1 MPGVTGSGTNSTVSG
16 NWEIGTII
24 WGHIAVFGRQYS
36 NGHIRSIETNSELFT
51 GTGGQRRAVE
61 RGPARRSVEF
71 SWVDPIDISAPG
83 DTRPSPDYIQTTSGD
98 AIVASVENTPFL
110 VQGLLSRLKGSVV
123 PVVFLPSLPSGA
135 AGAYQIDDRHRFIYG
150 RVVTASHRIENQIG
164 EEWIG
169 GGAGET
175 VTVTA
180 LRIEEEV

>member
-1 MPGVTGSGTNSTVSG
+1 MPGVSGSNNNTTVSG
-16 NWEIGTII
+16 YWEIGTVI
-24 WGHIAVFGRQYS
+24 WGHVAVFGRQYS

-71 SWVDPIDISAPG
+71 SWQDPIDISAMG
-83 DTRPSPDYIQTTSGD
+83 DALPSPDYIQTNSGD

-110 VQGLLSRLKGSVV
+110 VQGLLSRLQGSVV
-123 PVVFLPSLPSGA
+123 PVVFLPSIPTSTA
-135 AGAYQIDDRHRFIYG
+135 AMQIDDRNQFLYG
-150 RVVTASHRIENQIG
+150 RIVTASHRIENQIG

-169 GGAGET
+169 GGEGET

-180 LRIEEEV
+180 IRIEEEV